1 MMSKAFTFFQKY
13 VSFDTTSSE
22 TSGTHPSSAG
32 QLELGNFLVKQL
44 RDFGVADAA
53 MSEHGFV
60 MGHLAA
66 SPGYETAPALGLIA
80 HMDTASAASGK
91 EVKLSVV
98 DYCGGSIELGSSG
111 RSSTPGEAFVGH
123 RLAVTDGTTLLGAD
137 DKAGIAAIMAL
148 LEDLQTR
155 QISHGKLCIC
165 FTPDEEIGEGTM
177 FFDVAGF
184 GAKYAFTVD
193 GGNPAEV
200 EFQNF
205 NAAGAKIVIRG
216 LSCHPGYAK
225 NLMVNA
231 LKVGMELDAML
242 PADDVP
248 EKTEG
253 FQGFFH
259 LLELKG
265 NAACAE
271 MEYIIRD
278 HDAEKFAARKALL
291 RDVASELNR
300 KYGDNTVQL
309 EITDQYRNMEEVVSR
324 FPELLILAD
333 EAIRRAGLT
342 PAHPPIRGGTDGA
355 KLSFMGLPCPN
366 LGTGG
371 HFAHGELEFLSLD
384 ELEKVVE
391 ILRNLAG
398 LCREQGK
405 K

>member
-1 MMSKAFTFFQKY
+1 MSKAFTFFQKY

-66 SPGYETAPALGLIA
+66 SPGVETAPALGLIA

-155 QISHGKLCIC
+155 QIPHGKLCIC

-265 NAACAE
+265 NVACAE

-324 FPELLILAD
+324 FPELLTLAD

>member
-1 MMSKAFTFFQKY
+1 
-13 VSFDTTSSE
+13 
-22 TSGTHPSSAG
+22 
-32 QLELGNFLVKQL
+32 
-44 RDFGVADAA
+44 
-53 MSEHGFV
+53 
-60 MGHLAA
+60 
-66 SPGYETAPALGLIA
+66 
-80 HMDTASAASGK
+80 
-91 EVKLSVV
+91 
-98 DYCGGSIELGSSG
+98 
-111 RSSTPGEAFVGH
+111 
-123 RLAVTDGTTLLGAD
+123 
-137 DKAGIAAIMAL
+137 
-148 LEDLQTR
+148 
-155 QISHGKLCIC
+155 
-165 FTPDEEIGEGTM
+165 
-177 FFDVAGF
+177 
-184 GAKYAFTVD
+184 
-193 GGNPAEV
+193 
-200 EFQNF
+200 
-205 NAAGAKIVIRG
+205 
-216 LSCHPGYAK
+216 
-225 NLMVNA
+225 
-231 LKVGMELDAML
+231 
-242 PADDVP
+242 
-248 EKTEG
+248 
-253 FQGFFH
+253 
-259 LLELKG
+259 
-265 NAACAE
+265 

-366 LGTGG
+366 LGTVG

>member
-1 MMSKAFTFFQKY
+1 MSKAFTFFQKY

-66 SPGYETAPALGLIA
+66 SPGVETAPALGLIA

-111 RSSTPGEAFVGH
+111 RASTPGEAFVGH

-155 QISHGKLCIC
+155 QIPHGKLCIC

-324 FPELLILAD
+324 FPELLTLAD

>member
-1 MMSKAFTFFQKY
+1 MSKAFTFFQKY

-66 SPGYETAPALGLIA
+66 SRGYETAPALGLIA

-98 DYCGGSIELGSSG
+98 DYCGGSIELGSSA
-111 RSSTPGEAFVGH
+111 RTSTPGEEFVGH

-155 QISHGKLCIC
+155 QIPHGKLCIC

-291 RDVASELNR
+291 RDAASELNR

-324 FPELLILAD
+324 FPELLTLAD

>member
-1 MMSKAFTFFQKY
+1 MSKAFTFFQKY

-66 SPGYETAPALGLIA
+66 SPGVETAPALGLIA

-98 DYCGGSIELGSSG
+98 DYCGGSIELGSSS

-155 QISHGKLCIC
+155 QIPHGKLCIC

-265 NAACAE
+265 NVACAE

-324 FPELLILAD
+324 FPELLTLAD